1 MMYVPRGF
9 GISGGMMG
17 ISLMLMVALLA
28 AEGDEGFEKH
38 KVLPC
43 FLLIMPLI
51 AGIVWNRR
59 GARLMMSFAK
69 GDKEKADRLA
79 CTVENLFFVAVLVT
93 IAVLY
98 NIGLLMGIT

>member
-38 KVLPC
+38 KVLPY
-43 FLLIMPLI
+43 FLLIMPLV
-51 AGIVWNRR
+51 AGIVWNRC
-59 GARLMMSFAK
+59 GARLMIWFAK
-69 GDKEKADRLA
+69 GNKETADRLA
-79 CTVENLFFVAVLVT
+79 CTVESLFFVAVLVA
-93 IAVLY
+93 IAVMYNMGLY
-98 NIGLLMGIT
+98 NL